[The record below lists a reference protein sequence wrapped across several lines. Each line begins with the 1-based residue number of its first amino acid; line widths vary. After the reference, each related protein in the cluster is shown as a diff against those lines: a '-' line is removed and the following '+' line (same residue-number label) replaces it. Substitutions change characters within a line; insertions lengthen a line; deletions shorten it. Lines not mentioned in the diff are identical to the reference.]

1 MGVLYMALFGLGTVP
16 IMFVTSV
23 AGNFISIG
31 IRQKITKI
39 IPILAIIL
47 ALLFILRG
55 MNLGIMYISP
65 KTEKMMKVIPA
76 EHLNHDSL
84 KTKDCCK

>member
-1 MGVLYMALFGLGTVP
+1 
-16 IMFVTSV
+16 MFITSV

-31 IRQKITKI
+31 IRQKLTKV
-39 IPILAIIL
+39 IPVLAVLL
-47 ALLFILRG
+47 AVLFILRG

-76 EHLNHDSL
+76 EQLNPDSL